1 LHLQNKVTEDKLK
14 IYNDIE
20 NFNAKNPIVSV
31 GIFDGVH
38 IGHKKI
44 IDRLNELAVKYK
56 GESVLVTFW
65 PHPKEILKPENN
77 NSLLLTTRKEKESL
91 LEKSGI
97 DNLITI
103 PFTREF
109 SQISFRDFI
118 KDYLIAKIKTK
129 HLVIGYNHHFG
140 KDRKGDFKYL
150 KSISEEYGFSV
161 EQMKPVIFQRSYV
174 SSSVIR
180 QNLEKGKVET
190 ANILLGY
197 NYFING
203 NIIIGDR
210 IGRKLGFPTANI
222 KLNDSHKLLPK
233 NGVYA
238 VKVLLDKK
246 EYNGMLNIGTSPTL
260 RENSFNRTVEVHIID
275 FKGEIYDKEI
285 GINFIGRIRNEKKFR
300 NEEELINQL
309 NSDKCKILNL
319 LSK

>member
-1 LHLQNKVTEDKLK
+1 LHLQNQIPEDKLK
-14 IYNDIE
+14 IYNNIE
-20 NFNAKNPIVSV
+20 KFNAKNPIVSI

-44 IDRLNELAVKYK
+44 IDRLNELAIKYK
-56 GESVLVTFW
+56 GESVLITLW
-65 PHPKEILKPENN
+65 PHPREILKPDNN
-77 NSLLLTTRKEKESL
+77 NSLLLTTREEKECL

-97 DNLITI
+97 HNLITL
-103 PFTREF
+103 PFTKEF
-109 SQISFRDFI
+109 SQISFRDFV
-118 KDYLIAKIKTK
+118 KDYLIDRIKVR

-150 KSISEEYGFSV
+150 KNISEEYGFSV
-161 EQMKPVIFQRSYV
+161 EQLRPVIFQKSYV
-174 SSSVIR
+174 SSSLIR
-180 QNLEKGKVET
+180 RNLEKGKIET

-203 NIIIGDR
+203 KVIIGDR
-210 IGRKLGFPTANI
+210 IGRRLGYPTANI

-238 VKVLLDKK
+238 VKVRMYQN
-246 EYNGMLNIGTSPTL
+246 EYNGMLYIGTSPTTKGDL
-260 RENSFNRTVEVHIID
+260 YNRTIEVHIID
-275 FKGEIYDKEI
+275 FKGEIYNKEI
-285 GINFIGRIRNEKKFR
+285 SINFLGRIRDEKKFR

-309 NSDKCKILNL
+309 NSDKNKILYL

>member
-1 LHLQNKVTEDKLK
+1 MPGNKLK

-44 IDRLNELAVKYK
+44 IDRLNELAVRYN
-56 GESVLVTFW
+56 GESVLVTLW
-65 PHPKEILKPENN
+65 PHPKEILKPDDN
-77 NSLLLTTRKEKESL
+77 NSLLLTTRKEKEFL

-103 PFTREF
+103 PFTKEF
-109 SQISFRDFI
+109 AQISFRDFI
-118 KDYLIAKIKTK
+118 KDYLIAKIKVK
-129 HLVIGYNHHFG
+129 YLVIGYNHHFG
-140 KDRKGDFKYL
+140 KDRKGNFKYL

-161 EQMKPVIFQRSYV
+161 EQMKPVRFRKSYV

-203 NIIIGDR
+203 SIIIGDR

-233 NGVYA
+233 KGVYA
-238 VKVLLDKK
+238 VKVLLDRK
-246 EYNGMLNIGTSPTL
+246 EYKGMLNIGTGPTL
-260 RENSFNRTVEVHIID
+260 RGNSSPGTIEVHIID
-275 FKGEIYDKEI
+275 FKGEIYDKQI
-285 GINFIGRIRNEKKFR
+285 GINFIGRIRDEKKFR

-309 NSDKCKILNL
+309 NSDKYKILNL
-319 LSK
+319 LSR